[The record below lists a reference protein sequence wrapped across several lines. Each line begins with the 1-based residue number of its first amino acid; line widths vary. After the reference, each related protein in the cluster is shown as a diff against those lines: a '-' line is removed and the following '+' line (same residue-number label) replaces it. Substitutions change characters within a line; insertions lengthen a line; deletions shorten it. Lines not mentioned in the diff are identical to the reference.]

1 MPSSFRSTK
10 RYLKMLNFEP
20 VIRKEETPQ
29 QYQDRISVW
38 QELCFKYVGED
49 NKTVKSFK
57 KVGGR

>member
-1 MPSSFRSTK
+1 
-10 RYLKMLNFEP
+10 MLNFEP
-20 VIRKEETPQ
+20 VIRKEETLQ
-29 QYQDRISVW
+29 QYQDRVSLW